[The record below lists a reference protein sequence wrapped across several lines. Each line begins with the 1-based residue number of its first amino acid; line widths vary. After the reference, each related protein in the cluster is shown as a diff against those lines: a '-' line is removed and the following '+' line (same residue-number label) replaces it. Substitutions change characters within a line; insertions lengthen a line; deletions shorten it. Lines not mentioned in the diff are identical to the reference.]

1 MDEEDKI
8 ISEEEKQKLTKEV
21 TTPILEEAEQR
32 MVEGVRT
39 QKPVKPL
46 TRQEQIEATPEGVIP
61 SRPRPGAPTSDK
73 IQLPTTL
80 PKHGVRALYNEGER
94 ILERA
99 SQITNLPPESPFT
112 HSIAQRLAKG
122 DPFSTEAMED
132 ARVETMKMVRA
143 GLIPN
148 PYYEGFTGKIL
159 QAYETIAPL
168 TVEIGMPMTQAIA
181 TSPLL
186 LSPVPG
192 SRPLYFSAL
201 GLNSGVANMWAQQ
214 MRIGYGHQDETS
226 YQEAAAATA
235 WGMVPGLGPTKKMS
249 AAATTVL
256 RGFEGA
262 VMGAGENLT
271 HQGLEILYGKRNEI
285 SGTELALTTA
295 GGATIG
301 SVLGR
306 LESALVKYDPKEKPA
321 AILRKAIKDE
331 LKGAKKEVA
340 RLKKQGQA
348 RGLKGHEAKI
358 AKLEKQLEELR
369 EPEDKILQRA
379 IDQLEEQEQQ
389 QVEAFELFAKEWQ
402 ESEAAK
408 VLGKADLGEP
418 QVEGAD
424 VIPKP
429 ETIEGID
436 KLETDLPFYIYEDGV
451 RYDGERGRGFSR
463 QQLETFITEGRLKP
477 TSKIAQ
483 AGDKE
488 WFNLSKLYPGVEK
501 GIPAALAT
509 KEDVERVGKTWEAL
523 SKTEPLFK
531 TKVSYQDTV
540 EGIFTDM
547 KVKGWK
553 IVPQPNDPDYYV
565 FEKTNS
571 SGNVIQAEVQGNKL
585 VVDAEEAGGQGSD
598 VYQTILQFAHNIG
611 KIYKPQEV
619 LTYKNELRSL
629 SAMFSSALKNKST
642 KHFELHPNQR
652 DYLQLSKKDMYFGR
666 NYETDLKY
674 LAQIEK
680 DMVAARLRNKLN
692 IDINNF
698 EYDFNTNK
706 FNLNREELTD
716 ADIVK
721 LIKEADPFFDEAV
734 GLNTFKRAVV
744 TDTVMRGPKPGFR
757 GEGKTPFDV
766 RESLS
771 QIFPSKYLGG
781 VGLSGGISQTLVSDF
796 GQKKLVENVISRMQT
811 DKPVTLREALTD
823 LSERT
828 NGNLGEYTGVIN
840 KLLSLGGDT
849 GVDVRIEN
857 RQLASGLESV
867 PEDEFTVFHQTFSDD
882 PKKNRIIL
890 DERNKS
896 FMNNPVYVLLHEGT
910 HAVTASNVNKYV
922 DTQKFKDIDI
932 NDIEGRA
939 KLVDDILKNKKIPK
953 PIAEILRMYKKVDG
967 MRDEVASKAGFK
979 NFYFISN
986 PNEFIAFAYSDIG
999 FQKAL
1004 KEIEYEPGKSG
1015 FQKFVEVVKDLIN
1028 QSVGKVTKGKKA
1040 FKEKEPV
1047 TLEVAETLI
1056 TKIEEVAEMRQPG
1069 FGKAG
1074 DVDIQRLPEGLTPE
1088 RKAEAKEILEDFKSG
1103 GGTRDIDPKTGK
1115 PMDTEDE
1122 IKARLLTDD
1131 AEKQRLIN
1139 SVQNAIK
1146 EDLKNIKGGREGQ
1159 LEYLAKV
1166 QRELDRRLGVDSGE
1180 EFSLVLKASQLSDNI
1195 EVADAL
1201 NELSIQMTANGAV
1214 MVKGFDDLLKLTR
1227 EKNFDNHEE
1236 LNDAMVSIH
1245 KLIPLMLGWKKT
1257 GSAAG
1262 RLLQSRKYT
1271 KDQLEV
1277 KIEQLETEME
1287 ENLVSSL
1294 KTSKDMSPEEL
1305 DKQVKTFGDIEAVKR
1320 LLKAVQQADDVSEV
1334 KKILLDQQ
1342 QAFQS
1347 QSSLKKNFQ
1356 QGSNIY
1362 TKVRDVGMDVLY
1374 SSMLS
1379 APTTLIKVGIGNA
1392 VMSRYNSW
1400 MGKVGA
1406 KYMAVAPWARRG
1418 MTKQQFDEA
1427 YNFWSRVAS
1436 SYGEFNDIALQEA
1449 KKAFKSGIS
1458 DLRSHFERVGESAL
1472 SMERTGLSGALGQ
1485 SLENL
1490 GQFIDVPGKA
1500 MAAVDARS
1508 RMRIAHAMTKSKA
1521 AYDWRMAKL
1530 NGEEMPDNFDEYY
1543 KGFLNK
1549 VFTEDG
1555 TRLMTEDQVRR
1566 QAVLNAEKEGVKAE
1580 DLASYIDNY
1589 VQNNWDKSTS
1599 NFVDYVQRN
1608 VKEITFTDELGEFA
1622 EMNTLEVPVKGLES
1636 MLNTFP
1642 LLKTI
1647 LNPFQ
1652 RTGRNIIREG
1662 LSTTSALADVPG
1674 LKKFS
1679 DKIWSKTVQDLNSND
1694 PIIAARAKG
1703 RQIIGAGI
1711 IATAWG
1717 MAEAGLYEGMISQNW
1732 KKRENIQTG
1741 TGLNDYELRIPDGK
1755 GGVISQ
1761 DIAALE
1767 PFATVM
1773 NIVADAHTLSKGSMA
1788 QKREAMSALN
1798 ILALVVSNNIGNK
1811 SYFKNLG
1818 DALQLITVT
1827 SESEE
1832 AVEAKR
1838 MRLLKGMLGAGVP
1851 SAMNAM
1857 SMATDE
1863 FRRRSDDILKM
1874 LAKRIGGIAKEVPV
1888 HRDMWGEPQQL
1899 HKTDRA
1905 QAISLIN
1912 PFKLGKQLMD
1922 VDDYVVQ
1929 DENGLRSFDAKKFKS
1944 IIVNE
1949 KDPKYDAN
1957 AVRNAAWA
1965 VALELDGE
1973 YHFNGGTSIKDGIDL
1988 QEIIHPETRIDAF
2001 ERWQEIYKNQKIDG
2015 LTAQQATVVL
2025 ARQLTTPTKLDPN
2038 KTPEGFKQEDIR
2050 LSKFRE
2056 VLNGYKKVAYEK
2068 MRQEYPVLLD
2078 QERERKIRNALLV
2091 TTPSAEQLQRIT
2103 SEMPVEEYKKTQPD
2117 TRLQERLKKTPYG
2130 PAVKLLEVID

>member
-1 MDEEDKI
+1 MAEQDKI
-8 ISEEEKQKLTKEV
+8 ITEEEKKKLTEEV
-21 TTPILEEAEQR
+21 VTPILKESEKS
-32 MVEGVRT
+32 MTEGIRT

-61 SRPRPGAPTSDK
+61 SRPRPGAPTSEK
-73 IQLPTTL
+73 IALPTTL
-80 PKHGVRALYNEGER
+80 PKHGVRALYSEGER

-99 SQITNLPPESPFT
+99 AQITNLPPESPFT
-112 HSIAQRLAKG
+112 HSIAQRIAKG

-132 ARVETMKMVRA
+132 AQRETMKLVRA

-148 PYYEGFTGKIL
+148 PNYEGWAGKVV

-168 TVEIGMPMTQAIA
+168 TVEIGLPMTQAIVTA
-181 TSPLL
+181 PMLASPI
-186 LSPVPG
+186 PG
-192 SRPLYFSAL
+192 SRPAYFGML

-249 AAATTVL
+249 AAATTII

-262 VMGAGENLT
+262 VMASGENLT
-271 HQGLEILYGKRNEI
+271 HQGLEILYGKREEI
-285 SGTELALTTA
+285 SGAELALTTA

-306 LESALVKYDPKEKPA
+306 LESALIKYEPKEKA
-321 AILRKAIKDE
+321 APILRKAIKDE

-389 QVEAFELFAKEWQ
+389 QVESFELFAKEWQ
-402 ESEAAK
+402 ESKAAQALK
-408 VLGKADLGEP
+408 ESD
-418 QVEGAD
+418 
-424 VIPKP
+424 IPTPVVTAKP
-429 ETIEGID
+429 E
-436 KLETDLPFYIYEDGV
+436 
-451 RYDGERGRGFSR
+451 
-463 QQLETFITEGRLKP
+463 
-477 TSKIAQ
+477 
-483 AGDKE
+483 
-488 WFNLSKLYPGVEK
+488 
-501 GIPAALAT
+501 
-509 KEDVERVGKTWEAL
+509 
-523 SKTEPLFK
+523 
-531 TKVSYQDTV
+531 
-540 EGIFTDM
+540 
-547 KVKGWK
+547 
-553 IVPQPNDPDYYV
+553 
-565 FEKTNS
+565 
-571 SGNVIQAEVQGNKL
+571 AEVKQQ
-585 VVDAEEAGGQGSD
+585 A
-598 VYQTILQFAHNIG
+598 
-611 KIYKPQEV
+611 
-619 LTYKNELRSL
+619 
-629 SAMFSSALKNKST
+629 
-642 KHFELHPNQR
+642 
-652 DYLQLSKKDMYFGR
+652 
-666 NYETDLKY
+666 
-674 LAQIEK
+674 
-680 DMVAARLRNKLN
+680 
-692 IDINNF
+692 
-698 EYDFNTNK
+698 
-706 FNLNREELTD
+706 
-716 ADIVK
+716 
-721 LIKEADPFFDEAV
+721 
-734 GLNTFKRAVV
+734 
-744 TDTVMRGPKPGFR
+744 
-757 GEGKTPFDV
+757 
-766 RESLS
+766 
-771 QIFPSKYLGG
+771 
-781 VGLSGGISQTLVSDF
+781 
-796 GQKKLVENVISRMQT
+796 
-811 DKPVTLREALTD
+811 REAL
-823 LSERT
+823 
-828 NGNLGEYTGVIN
+828 
-840 KLLSLGGDT
+840 
-849 GVDVRIEN
+849 
-857 RQLASGLESV
+857 
-867 PEDEFTVFHQTFSDD
+867 DD
-882 PKKNRIIL
+882 
-890 DERNKS
+890 
-896 FMNNPVYVLLHEGT
+896 FM
-910 HAVTASNVNKYV
+910 A
-922 DTQKFKDIDI
+922 
-932 NDIEGRA
+932 
-939 KLVDDILKNKKIPK
+939 
-953 PIAEILRMYKKVDG
+953 
-967 MRDEVASKAGFK
+967 
-979 NFYFISN
+979 
-986 PNEFIAFAYSDIG
+986 
-999 FQKAL
+999 
-1004 KEIEYEPGKSG
+1004 
-1015 FQKFVEVVKDLIN
+1015 
-1028 QSVGKVTKGKKA
+1028 
-1040 FKEKEPV
+1040 
-1047 TLEVAETLI
+1047 
-1056 TKIEEVAEMRQPG
+1056 
-1069 FGKAG
+1069 
-1074 DVDIQRLPEGLTPE
+1074 
-1088 RKAEAKEILEDFKSG
+1088 G
-1103 GGTRDIDPKTGK
+1103 GGTREVDPLTGK
-1115 PMDTEDE
+1115 LLDSDDE

-1131 AEKQRLIN
+1131 GEKQRLVN
-1139 SVQNAIK
+1139 AVQDAIK
-1146 EDLKNIKGGREGQ
+1146 EDLQNVKGGREGQ
-1159 LEYLAKV
+1159 LEYLSKV
-1166 QRELDRRLGVDSGE
+1166 QRELDRRLGTDAGD
-1180 EFSLVLKASQLSDNI
+1180 EFSIVLSASQLSDNL

-1227 EKNFDNHEE
+1227 EKNFDNPEE

-1245 KLIPLMLGWKKT
+1245 KLIPQMLGWKKT
-1257 GSAAG
+1257 GTAAG

-1277 KIEQLETEME
+1277 KIEQLEAEME

-1294 KTSKDMSPEEL
+1294 KASKDMTPEQL
-1305 DKQVKTFGDIEAVKR
+1305 DKQIQTFGDIEAVKR

-1334 KKILLDQQ
+1334 KDILIKQQ
-1342 QAFQS
+1342 QAFQNKS
-1347 QSSLKKNFQ
+1347 TLKKNFD
-1356 QGSNIY
+1356 QGANLY
-1362 TKVRDVGMDVLY
+1362 TKVRDVGQDLLY

-1379 APTTLIKVGIGNA
+1379 APTTLIKVGLGNA

-1418 MTKQQFDEA
+1418 MSKEQFDEA

-1436 SYGEFNDIALQEA
+1436 SYGEFNDIAWNEA

-1458 DLRSHFERVGESAL
+1458 DLRSHFERIGESAL

-1490 GQFIDVPGKA
+1490 GQFVDVPGKA
-1500 MAAVDARS
+1500 MAMIDARS

-1530 NGEEMPDNFDEYY
+1530 NGEEVPENFDEYY
-1543 KGFLNK
+1543 NGFLNK

-1566 QAVLNAEKEGVKAE
+1566 QAILNAEKEGVRAE
-1580 DLASYIDNY
+1580 DLASYIDSY

-1622 EMNTLEVPVKGLES
+1622 DMNMLEVPVKGLENI
-1636 MLNTFP
+1636 LNTFP

-1703 RQIIGAGI
+1703 RQIVGAGI

-1732 KKRENIQTG
+1732 KKRENIQTA
-1741 TGLNDYELRIPDGK
+1741 TGLNDYELRIPVGDGK
-1755 GGVISQ
+1755 YIGQ

-1773 NIVADAHTLSKGSMA
+1773 NIVADCHTLSKGSMA

-1874 LAKRIGGIAKEVPV
+1874 LAKRIGGIAREVPV

-1899 HKTDRA
+1899 HKTDKA
-1905 QAISLIN
+1905 QAVSLIN

-1922 VDDYVVQ
+1922 VDDYVIQ
-1929 DENGLRSFDAKKFKS
+1929 DEDGLRRFDKEKFKS
-1944 IIVNE
+1944 IDLKNKE
-1949 KDPKYDAN
+1949 E
-1957 AVRNAAWA
+1957 VRNAAWA

-2025 ARQLTTPTKLDPN
+2025 ARQLTTPTKLNPN
-2038 KTPEGFKQEDIR
+2038 QTPEGFKQEDKR
-2050 LSKFRE
+2050 LELFRK

-2068 MRQEYPVLLD
+2068 MRQEYPVLKK
-2078 QERERKIRNALLV
+2078 QEVETKIRNALL
-2091 TTPSAEQLQRIT
+2091 TTSPDAEQLKRIT

-2117 TRLQERLKKTPYG
+2117 TRLQELLKKTPYG
-2130 PAVKLLEVID
+2130 PAAKLLEVSD

>member
-1 MDEEDKI
+1 MAEQDKI
-8 ISEEEKQKLTKEV
+8 ITEEEKKKLTEEV
-21 TTPILEEAEQR
+21 VTPILKESEKSMTEAI
-32 MVEGVRT
+32 RT
-39 QKPVKPL
+39 QKPVEPL

-61 SRPRPGAPTSDK
+61 SRPRPGAPTSEK
-73 IQLPTTL
+73 ITLPTTL
-80 PKHGVRALYNEGER
+80 PKHGVRALYSEGER

-99 SQITNLPPESPFT
+99 AQITNLPPESPFT
-112 HSIAQRLAKG
+112 HSIAQRIAKG

-132 ARVETMKMVRA
+132 AQRETMKLVRA

-148 PYYEGFTGKIL
+148 PNYEGWAGKVV

-168 TVEIGMPMTQAIA
+168 TVEIGLPMTQAIV

-186 LSPVPG
+186 VAPAPG
-192 SRPLYFSAL
+192 SRVAYFAGL

-235 WGMVPGLGPTKKMS
+235 WGMVPTLGPTRKMS
-249 AAATTVL
+249 AAATTII

-262 VMGAGENLT
+262 VMASGENLT
-271 HQGLEILYGKRNEI
+271 HQGLEILYGKREEI

-306 LESALVKYDPKEKPA
+306 LESALIKYEPKEKA
-321 AILRKAIKDE
+321 APILRKAIKDE

-348 RGLKGHEAKI
+348 RGLKVHEAKI
-358 AKLEKQLEELR
+358 AKLEKQLEGLR

-389 QVEAFELFAKEWQ
+389 QVESFELFAKEWQ
-402 ESEAAK
+402 ESKAAQALKESDVPTAK
-408 VLGKADLGEP
+408 VEEAKVEVEPEAWDPTEVPLGIRRTPVIEPELAALDDEALELAQKQALKDAEPLEDEFFGYPTKGAWFTAPKDLARRLGEAQDKVTAIELEIFRRQIDTEEP
-418 QVEGAD
+418 WFVATEFNKLTGATEDAENTFKLALLGETIKKRGIQKEVAKELEDKFGKGAD
-424 VIPKP
+424 
-429 ETIEGID
+429 
-436 KLETDLPFYIYEDGV
+436 
-451 RYDGERGRGFSR
+451 
-463 QQLETFITEGRLKP
+463 
-477 TSKIAQ
+477 A
-483 AGDKE
+483 
-488 WFNLSKLYPGVEK
+488 
-501 GIPAALAT
+501 
-509 KEDVERVGKTWEAL
+509 
-523 SKTEPLFK
+523 
-531 TKVSYQDTV
+531 
-540 EGIFTDM
+540 
-547 KVKGWK
+547 
-553 IVPQPNDPDYYV
+553 
-565 FEKTNS
+565 
-571 SGNVIQAEVQGNKL
+571 
-585 VVDAEEAGGQGSD
+585 
-598 VYQTILQFAHNIG
+598 
-611 KIYKPQEV
+611 QEV
-619 LTYKNELRSL
+619 LISKIETAQK
-629 SAMFSSALKNKST
+629 AMKTMAEQKK
-642 KHFELHPNQR
+642 Q
-652 DYLQLSKKDMYFGR
+652 LQAPM
-666 NYETDLKY
+666 
-674 LAQIEK
+674 
-680 DMVAARLRNKLN
+680 
-692 IDINNF
+692 
-698 EYDFNTNK
+698 
-706 FNLNREELTD
+706 
-716 ADIVK
+716 
-721 LIKEADPFFDEAV
+721 EAPAV
-734 GLNTFKRAVV
+734 EPTPVV
-744 TDTVMRGPKPGFR
+744 TEKP
-757 GEGKTPFDV
+757 EAEVK
-766 RESLS
+766 
-771 QIFPSKYLGG
+771 Q
-781 VGLSGGISQTLVSDF
+781 QA
-796 GQKKLVENVISRMQT
+796 
-811 DKPVTLREALTD
+811 REAL
-823 LSERT
+823 
-828 NGNLGEYTGVIN
+828 
-840 KLLSLGGDT
+840 
-849 GVDVRIEN
+849 
-857 RQLASGLESV
+857 
-867 PEDEFTVFHQTFSDD
+867 DD
-882 PKKNRIIL
+882 
-890 DERNKS
+890 
-896 FMNNPVYVLLHEGT
+896 FM
-910 HAVTASNVNKYV
+910 A
-922 DTQKFKDIDI
+922 
-932 NDIEGRA
+932 
-939 KLVDDILKNKKIPK
+939 
-953 PIAEILRMYKKVDG
+953 
-967 MRDEVASKAGFK
+967 
-979 NFYFISN
+979 
-986 PNEFIAFAYSDIG
+986 
-999 FQKAL
+999 
-1004 KEIEYEPGKSG
+1004 
-1015 FQKFVEVVKDLIN
+1015 
-1028 QSVGKVTKGKKA
+1028 
-1040 FKEKEPV
+1040 
-1047 TLEVAETLI
+1047 
-1056 TKIEEVAEMRQPG
+1056 
-1069 FGKAG
+1069 
-1074 DVDIQRLPEGLTPE
+1074 
-1088 RKAEAKEILEDFKSG
+1088 G
-1103 GGTRDIDPKTGK
+1103 GGTREVDPLTGK
-1115 PMDTEDE
+1115 LLDSDDE

-1131 AEKQRLIN
+1131 GEKQRLVN
-1139 SVQNAIK
+1139 AVQDAIK
-1146 EDLKNIKGGREGQ
+1146 EDLQNVKGGREGQ
-1159 LEYLAKV
+1159 LEYLSKV
-1166 QRELDRRLGVDSGE
+1166 QRELDRRLGTDAGD
-1180 EFSLVLKASQLSDNI
+1180 EFSIVLSASQLSDNL

-1214 MVKGFDDLLKLTR
+1214 MVKGFDDVLKLTR
-1227 EKNFDNHEE
+1227 EKNFDNPEE

-1245 KLIPLMLGWKKT
+1245 KLIPQMLGWKKT
-1257 GSAAG
+1257 GTAAG

-1271 KDQLEV
+1271 KDQLEI
-1277 KIEQLETEME
+1277 KIEQLEAEME

-1294 KTSKDMSPEEL
+1294 KASKDMTPEQL
-1305 DKQVKTFGDIEAVKR
+1305 DKQIQTFGDIEAVKR

-1334 KKILLDQQ
+1334 KDILIKQQ
-1342 QAFQS
+1342 QAFQNKS
-1347 QSSLKKNFQ
+1347 TLKKNFD
-1356 QGSNIY
+1356 QGANLY
-1362 TKVRDVGMDVLY
+1362 TKVRDVGQDLLY

-1379 APTTLIKVGIGNA
+1379 APTTLIKVGLGNA

-1418 MTKQQFDEA
+1418 MSKEQFDEA

-1436 SYGEFNDIALQEA
+1436 SYGEFNDIAWNEA

-1458 DLRSHFERVGESAL
+1458 DLRSHFERIGESAL

-1490 GQFIDVPGKA
+1490 GQFVDVPGKA
-1500 MAAVDARS
+1500 MAMIDARS

-1530 NGEEMPDNFDEYY
+1530 NGEEVPENFDEYY
-1543 KGFLNK
+1543 NGFLNK

-1566 QAVLNAEKEGVKAE
+1566 QAILNAEKEGVRAE
-1580 DLASYIDNY
+1580 DLASYIDSY

-1622 EMNTLEVPVKGLES
+1622 DMNMLEVPVKGLEN

-1703 RQIIGAGI
+1703 RQIVGAGI

-1732 KKRENIQTG
+1732 KKRENIQTA
-1741 TGLNDYELRIPDGK
+1741 TGLNDYELRLPVGDGK
-1755 GGVISQ
+1755 YIGQ

-1773 NIVADAHTLSKGSMA
+1773 NIVADCHTLSKGSMA

-1838 MRLLKGMLGAGVP
+1838 MRLIKGMLGAGVP

-1874 LAKRIGGIAKEVPV
+1874 LAKRIGGIAREVPV

-1899 HKTDRA
+1899 HKTDKA
-1905 QAISLIN
+1905 QAVSLIN

-1929 DENGLRSFDAKKFKS
+1929 SKDGLRRFNADKFKE

-2038 KTPEGFKQEDIR
+2038 QTPEGFKQEDKR
-2050 LSKFRE
+2050 LELFRK

-2068 MRQEYPVLLD
+2068 MRQEYPVLKK
-2078 QERERKIRNALLV
+2078 QEVETKIRNALL
-2091 TTPSAEQLQRIT
+2091 TTSPDAEQLKRIT

-2117 TRLQERLKKTPYG
+2117 TRLQELLKKTPYG
-2130 PAVKLLEVID
+2130 PAAKLLEVSD